1 MGELVEN
8 VDVGAE
14 ESPDKARD
22 RDTILTNER
31 RVLGVLT
38 NVRRVLPD
46 LAEPVEL
53 VRRLLANSRGRGA
66 KQCVDD
72 EV

>member
-22 RDTILTNER
+22 RDTILTNE
-31 RVLGVLT
+31 
-38 NVRRVLPD
+38 
-46 LAEPVEL
+46 
-53 VRRLLANSRGRGA
+53 
-66 KQCVDD
+66 Q
-72 EV
+72 